1 MTELRRNAISLA
13 LCMLCA
19 GVFAV
24 AQGSQIPA
32 PAAETHQFDPLRGK
46 WKFWEHLNR
55 PELPPKLPGEWT
67 FRAAGDGLMAI
78 DEFRVFNGVGKTA
91 YLGETYRVYNPST
104 KKWDFQF
111 TDFQFAPP
119 GEAPKAIWTS
129 GTSTALGNELVDDTI
144 KSGKITRGRIHSIR
158 GNSFECEWEHST
170 DGGKTWASDGHLE
183 AERVAE

>member
-13 LCMLCA
+13 LCMLFVR
-19 GVFAV
+19 VFAI
-24 AQGSQIPA
+24 AQGQQIPA
-32 PAAETHQFDPLRGK
+32 PAAETHQFDPLLGK
-46 WKFWEHLNR
+46 WKFWEHLNK
-55 PELPPKLPGEWT
+55 PELPPKLLGEWT
-67 FRAAGDGLMAI
+67 FRSGGDGLMAI

-111 TDFQFAPP
+111 TDFQFAGP
-119 GEAPKAIWTS
+119 GEAPKVVWTS
-129 GTSTALGNELVDDTI
+129 GTSTALGDGLVDDTI

-158 GNSFECEWEHST
+158 RDSFECEWEHST